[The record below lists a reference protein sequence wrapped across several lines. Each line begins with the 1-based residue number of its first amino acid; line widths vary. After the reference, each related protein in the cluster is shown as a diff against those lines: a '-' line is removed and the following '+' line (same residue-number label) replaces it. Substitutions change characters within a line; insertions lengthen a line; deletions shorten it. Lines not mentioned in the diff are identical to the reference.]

1 MQRPARRHGA
11 HGRSKLTPRSTAN
24 RGWRPAGAS
33 ACLIATMIAAIP
45 ALAQTVPEPET
56 VLLSEAIWL
65 GSSDRMA
72 DLLTSQPPE
81 YLRSVAQGGRP
92 SFLARL
98 GKLAF
103 RSPFVLGGRAGRL
116 GLSCNTCHTNGGVN
130 ADFFVDGL
138 SDRPGGVDASH
149 AFWNRRADDG
159 LFNPVNIPSLRGVRL
174 TAPYGRDGRFA
185 GLDDFTRRVIVT
197 EFGGDEPEPLILD
210 ALVSY
215 QLELA
220 PPAQPPVGRARSTR
234 RHGAAAGQSGR
245 GAVRARLLR
254 LPPPR
259 RRLRRRP
266 PSRRG
271 DGWILRYPESARPRR
286 VGALLSTTDT
296 PLIWAAVVDHFDD
309 VWALGYGP
317 DERRAMIAYL
327 KAVGAVDRGREPV
340 SLAPTIHA
348 LQDFATLLMEPLESE
363 DAELADFIADM
374 VRLGDRP
381 PPRALSRARTRRTRA
396 RPSAAGR
403 TRCAASR
410 AWPRRGPFPPPGQH
424 SRTGMGKWLN
434 RGRH

>member
-1 MQRPARRHGA
+1 
-11 HGRSKLTPRSTAN
+11 
-24 RGWRPAGAS
+24 
-33 ACLIATMIAAIP
+33 MIAAIP

-81 YLRSVAQGGRP
+81 YLRSGRP

-220 PPAQPPVGRARSTR
+220 PPPNRLLDARGQLAVTAPPLARAAVELFARDCSGCHHPDGGFVDGR
-234 RHGAAAGQSGR
+234 RHDVGTGGYFDTPS
-245 GAVRARLLR
+245 LLG
-254 LPPPR
+254 LA
-259 RRLRRRP
+259 
-266 PSRRG
+266 
-271 DGWILRYPESARPRR
+271 ESAPYFHD
-286 VGALLSTTDT
+286 GHAADL
-296 PLIWAAVVDHFDD
+296 AAVVDHFDE

-327 KAVGAVDRGREPV
+327 EAVGAVDRGREPV

-374 VRLGDRP
+374 VRLEIGRLHERFPAPEHGDA
-381 PPRALSRARTRRTRA
+381 RATISGWAHALRRIARLAEEGAFPAARTALADWHGEVAESWPSLKTVARTSLFN
-396 RPSAAGR
+396 PS
-403 TRCAASR
+403 TI
-410 AWPRRGPFPPPGQH
+410 PPG
-424 SRTGMGKWLN
+424 G
-434 RGRH
+434 